1 MALDFVQQVDSN
13 YSVDEQGLSTNL
25 EPQVEVPQTLL
36 TIPQSALEQ
45 LNLEVDPLSFS
56 ENYGI
61 ELYEETL
68 RFIAHSM

>member
-1 MALDFVQQVDSN
+1 MYFAD
-13 YSVDEQGLSTNL
+13 L
-25 EPQVEVPQTLL
+25 ECQVEVTQTLL

-45 LNLEVDPLSFS
+45 LSWEVDPLSFS

-68 RFIAHSM
+68 CLLEIQCSP